1 MEIIKIV
8 DHGKRNNT
16 KVRGIVV
23 HKVVGQDFT
32 DKIEIPVLFSLTEE
46 SGRVYDRETMC
57 EYLHDII
64 DNLERHEELC
74 H

>member
-1 MEIIKIV
+1 MENEIEKV
-8 DHGKRNNT
+8 NGKRNNI
-16 KVRGIVV
+16 RGIVV
-23 HKVVGQDFT
+23 HKVLGQDFA

-46 SGRVYDRETMC
+46 SGREYHRETMC

-64 DNLERHEELC
+64 DNLERHEELY

>member
-1 MEIIKIV
+1 MEIIKEV
-8 DHGKRNNT
+8 DNGKRNNI
-16 KVRGIVV
+16 RGIVV
-23 HKVVGQDFT
+23 HKVLGQDFA

-46 SGRVYDRETMC
+46 GGREYHRETMC

-64 DNLERHEELC
+64 DNLERHEELY